1 MAGCFKTFRSR
12 VKNTMLGYCKFN
24 FERFCRIPKR
34 IVKELRYLK
43 TRKILRDISA
53 KEFLPIPEKVGIATS
68 TICNANCVFCGYQY
82 VDKDRKKIMP
92 EEVFLHVVK
101 EIVRLGV
108 KRVDLTPTVG
118 DPLVDKKILEKVKVL
133 NESGVDNIIFSTNGI
148 AINSIGAR
156 KLIKGGPKYIH
167 ISTSGFDRDE
177 FKMIYRKDKYDDVIS
192 GIKNLLEENRKQEN
206 KCEITISVISSSPK
220 RKVLSRADAVRL
232 MDLGAKISFTRGIDN
247 WNGSVSDTDLPFAL
261 KPQMR
266 KLKRRKGPCHCL
278 YDGPV
283 VFPDGNVSACH
294 SRDINQSPEM
304 HLGNILEDDLS
315 VIHQRT
321 LEIIDRWHS
330 GVIPGIC
337 KACKVYSE
345 PRLEIVSILEDFQKA
360 KKVNT

>member
-1 MAGCFKTFRSR
+1 MAGYSKIFRAKIKNIIFGYYKFHFK
-12 VKNTMLGYCKFN
+12 
-24 FERFCRIPKR
+24 RFCRIPKR

-43 TRKILRDISA
+43 TRKILRDIPA
-53 KEFLPIPEKVGIATS
+53 KELLPIPEKVGIATS

-82 VDKDRKKIMP
+82 VEKDRKKIMP

-133 NESGVDNIIFSTNGI
+133 NENGVDNIIFSTNAIG
-148 AINSIGAR
+148 INSIGAH
-156 KLIKGGPKYIH
+156 KLIKDGPKYIH
-167 ISTSGFDRDE
+167 ISTSGFNRDE

-192 GIKNLLEENRKQEN
+192 GIENLLKENRKQEN

-220 RKVLSRADAVRL
+220 RRVLSRPDAVRL
-232 MDLGAKISFTRGIDN
+232 IDLGAKISFTRGIDN
-247 WNGSVSDTDLPFAL
+247 WNGSVSDKDLPLAL

-283 VFPDGNVSACH
+283 VYPDGNVSACH

-304 HLGNILEDDLS
+304 HLGNILKDDLS
-315 VIHQRT
+315 VMHQRT
-321 LEIIDRWHS
+321 LEIMERWDS
-330 GVIPGIC
+330 GIIPGIC
-337 KACKVYSE
+337 KVCKVYSE
-345 PRLEIVSILEDFQKA
+345 PRLGITSVLEDFQKEKSVDA
-360 KKVNT
+360 